1 MFGLPEQSLERWE
14 AELRQALAFD
24 PSHISAYQLTLT
36 TARSKNWKQPENETL
51 LEMFEVTEARLAEK
65 GLLKYEVSNYARPGH
80 ESRHNLKYWKL
91 EPFIGLGPGA
101 SGLLSPEHLRGVAKS
116 GLFGAHQ
123 KQPDNFEKW
132 ENAAGH
138 ELAELGSFLT
148 PRSGPEHLEEI
159 LMMGLRLREGLDLSR
174 FEGVFSELKE
184 LFKKEQVFENIELNG
199 NVARATRQGERVLD
213 SVLQR
218 LFTEMEKIRPALL
231 DSASF
236 DPKF

>member
-1 MFGLPEQSLERWE
+1 
-14 AELRQALAFD
+14 
-24 PSHISAYQLTLT
+24 
-36 TARSKNWKQPENETL
+36 
-51 LEMFEVTEARLAEK
+51 
-65 GLLKYEVSNYARPGH
+65 
-80 ESRHNLKYWKL
+80 
-91 EPFIGLGPGA
+91 
-101 SGLLSPEHLRGVAKS
+101 
-116 GLFGAHQ
+116 
-123 KQPDNFEKW
+123 
-132 ENAAGH
+132 
-138 ELAELGSFLT
+138 
-148 PRSGPEHLEEI
+148 
-159 LMMGLRLREGLDLSR
+159 MMGLRLREGLDLSR